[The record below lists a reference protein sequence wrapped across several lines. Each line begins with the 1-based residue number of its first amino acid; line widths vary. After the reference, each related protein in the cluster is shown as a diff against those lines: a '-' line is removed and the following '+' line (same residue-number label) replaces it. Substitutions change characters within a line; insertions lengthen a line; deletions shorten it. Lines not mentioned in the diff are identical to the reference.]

1 MQTLPCLL
9 ALLILIPVFPA
20 VADGAG
26 GLVGL
31 QIGGS
36 FPTDEFGRVV
46 DNGWEGGFTATTF
59 GLRNVG
65 IGVDVAYHRWSGSLD
80 STPLGTPLLGP
91 GWRVDVNAIQYTAH
105 LMFMPRIGGKL
116 RPYARSGTGFYWLRS
131 DLSRADFSAKGDWD
145 PSWTYHVGAGVILD
159 GTPSDLGIGATYQVI
174 QDSGADLTFYTV
186 AASLMWGG
194 GPK

>member
-1 MQTLPCLL
+1 MKPLPCLF
-9 ALLILIPVFPA
+9 ALLMLIPVSPA

-36 FPTDEFGRVV
+36 FPTGEFSRLF

-59 GLRNVG
+59 GWRQVG
-65 IGVDVAYHRWSGSLD
+65 IGLDVAYHRWSGSLD
-80 STPLGTPLLGP
+80 STPLESLLGP
-91 GWRVDVNAIQYTAH
+91 GWRVNVNAIQYTAH
-105 LMFMPRIGGKL
+105 LMFMPRTNGKL
-116 RPYARSGTGFYWLRS
+116 RPYARSGTGFYWFRS
-131 DLSRADFSAKGDWD
+131 DLSRSGFFSAGDWD
-145 PSWTYHVGAGVILD
+145 PSWTYHVGAGVIID

-174 QDSGADLTFYTV
+174 QDSGLDLTLYTV
-186 AASLMWGG
+186 AASLMWGS